1 MEVNSK
7 MSFCNKSALDYVEAA
22 KRHKDTTKIFFEKAI
37 SLLQNNPYEITSGCS
52 ELGSLVKKRGNA
64 VISESYKLSAYVR
77 LTPLSEMILFGS
89 CLPEHNTGSM
99 IAEYITKR
107 YHNFLILIFTDK
119 DFHLAT
125 ERVDI
130 SELPTFSGKTNEE
143 IIEKIRNFA
152 VSIFDDRLDEKYLL
166 LNADDLWEV
175 FYETQ
180 FLSQRENLK
189 LYHRAIP
196 KYMFNKA
203 GMSIEEEF
211 FKKVT
216 NKNKQNTTLDKY
228 IE

>member
-1 MEVNSK
+1 M
-7 MSFCNKSALDYVEAA
+7 
-22 KRHKDTTKIFFEKAI
+22 
-37 SLLQNNPYEITSGCS
+37 
-52 ELGSLVKKRGNA
+52 GSLVKKRGNA

-99 IAEYITKR
+99 IAEYISKR
-107 YHNFLILIFTDK
+107 YQNFLILIFTDK
-119 DFHLAT
+119 DFYLAS

-130 SELPTFSGKTNEE
+130 SKLPTFSGKTNEE
-143 IIEKIRNFA
+143 IIEKVRIFSM
-152 VSIFDDRLDEKYLL
+152 SIFDDRLDEKYLL

-196 KYMFNKA
+196 KYMFRKA
-203 GMSIEEEF
+203 GMSLEEEF
-211 FKKVT
+211 YKKVT
-216 NKNKQNTTLDKY
+216 DKNKQNATLDKY